1 MRLVVY
7 HLARGILSMAVCWGS
22 GGLIPTEAVEDDDGA
37 APMIPVPLGTLDGGG
52 ADLNYHTT

>member
-22 GGLIPTEAVEDDDGA
+22 GGLIPTEAVEDDDGTT
-37 APMIPVPLGTLDGGG
+37 PMIPVPPGTPDGGG
-52 ADLNYHTT
+52 ADLNCHAT